1 MHPGCDAANAYK
13 RLTAGEEHTMRYTG
27 TAVSAGVV
35 IGKVYLYERFVS
47 DVSKCPMGTPA
58 EEAAHYLAARDAAQ
72 GELETLCQH
81 FTELGDNEK
90 ASIFSAHLEILSDE
104 TMDEEIQAG
113 ISGGES
119 SGPWVI
125 RSVYEQY
132 ASMFEQLADPII
144 RERAVDLRDV
154 CARLLRCWEG
164 LPEQNLSALPEPVII
179 ITHDLVPS
187 DTATL
192 DRNNVLGIVT
202 EIGGSTSHSAII
214 ARSYEIPAVL
224 GVSGI
229 VSQLEDRQE
238 VILDAVD
245 GAILTGFDEEVR
257 SAYEAKRREILR
269 RQAHTKLYI
278 DREPITP
285 DGVRIAVELNI
296 ASAEPQNL
304 EYAKYTDGVGLF
316 RSEFLYMGRSALPT
330 EEEQFQAYRKVLMTY
345 GSRPVILRT
354 LDIGGDKPLDC
365 LDIPKEDNPFL
376 GNRALRLCFQ
386 HPDMFR
392 TQLRASLRASVY
404 GNLWLMFPM
413 VASMDDIRR
422 AKSCLE
428 SAKAELTA
436 EGIPFSPDLKV
447 GIMVEIPAI
456 AFLADQA
463 AREVDFASIGTNDL
477 TQYLTAVDRG
487 NPEVRAYYQTYHP
500 SLFRLIG
507 YVVRSFAAQGKPVGV
522 CGEMGGDPLA
532 AAVLIGL
539 GMRQLSMGA
548 ASVASIKQMILST
561 SCETAKALAETVCG
575 LSTADEVR
583 KYLKEHIDL

>member
-1 MHPGCDAANAYK
+1 
-13 RLTAGEEHTMRYTG
+13 MRYTG
-27 TAVSAGVV
+27 PALSARVV
-35 IGKVYLYERFVS
+35 IRKVYLYERFVS

>member
-1 MHPGCDAANAYK
+1 
-13 RLTAGEEHTMRYTG
+13 MRYTG

-164 LPEQNLSALPEPVII
+164 LPEQNLSALPETVII

>member
-1 MHPGCDAANAYK
+1 
-13 RLTAGEEHTMRYTG
+13 MRYTG

-330 EEEQFQAYRKVLMTY
+330 EEEQYEAYASV
-345 GSRPVILRT
+345 SRAMGDRPAVVRT

>member
-1 MHPGCDAANAYK
+1 
-13 RLTAGEEHTMRYTG
+13 MRYTG

-154 CARLLRCWEG
+154 CTRLLRCWEG

>member
-1 MHPGCDAANAYK
+1 
-13 RLTAGEEHTMRYTG
+13 MRYTG

-278 DREPITP
+278 DREPIKP

>member
-1 MHPGCDAANAYK
+1 
-13 RLTAGEEHTMRYTG
+13 MRYTG

-47 DVSKCPMGTPA
+47 DVSSSPAGTPA

-72 GELETLCQH
+72 GELEALCQH
-81 FTELGDNEK
+81 FTELGDDEK

-104 TMDEEIQAG
+104 TMDEEIQVG
-113 ISGGES
+113 ISTGET
-119 SGPWVI
+119 SGPWMI
-125 RSVYEQY
+125 RGVYEQY

-179 ITHDLVPS
+179 VTHDLVPS

-245 GAILTGFDEEVR
+245 GAILTGFDEEAR
-257 SAYEAKRREILR
+257 SAYEAKRRETLR

-285 DGVRIAVELNI
+285 DGARIAVELNI
-296 ASAEPQNL
+296 ASTEPQNL

-392 TQLRASLRASVY
+392 TQLRAALRASVY

-413 VASMDDIRR
+413 VASMDDIRQ

-456 AFLADQA
+456 ALLADQA

-487 NPEVRAYYQTYHP
+487 NPEVCAYYQTYHP

-583 KYLKEHIDL
+583 QYLKEHINL

>member
-1 MHPGCDAANAYK
+1 MSGLSPTYPNVPWGR
-13 RLTAGEEHTMRYTG
+13 RLRRRPITSPPVMR
-27 TAVSAGVV
+27 
-35 IGKVYLYERFVS
+35 
-47 DVSKCPMGTPA
+47 P
-58 EEAAHYLAARDAAQ
+58 
-72 GELETLCQH
+72 
-81 FTELGDNEK
+81 TELGDNEK

-487 NPEVRAYYQTYHP
+487 NPEVRAYYQTYHH

>member
-1 MHPGCDAANAYK
+1 
-13 RLTAGEEHTMRYTG
+13 MRYTG

-447 GIMVEIPAI
+447 GIMVELPAI

>member
-1 MHPGCDAANAYK
+1 
-13 RLTAGEEHTMRYTG
+13 MRYTG

-202 EIGGSTSHSAII
+202 EIGGSTSHSASI
-214 ARSYEIPAVL
+214 ARS
-224 GVSGI
+224 
-229 VSQLEDRQE
+229 
-238 VILDAVD
+238 
-245 GAILTGFDEEVR
+245 
-257 SAYEAKRREILR
+257 
-269 RQAHTKLYI
+269 
-278 DREPITP
+278 
-285 DGVRIAVELNI
+285 
-296 ASAEPQNL
+296 
-304 EYAKYTDGVGLF
+304 
-316 RSEFLYMGRSALPT
+316 
-330 EEEQFQAYRKVLMTY
+330 
-345 GSRPVILRT
+345 
-354 LDIGGDKPLDC
+354 
-365 LDIPKEDNPFL
+365 
-376 GNRALRLCFQ
+376 
-386 HPDMFR
+386 
-392 TQLRASLRASVY
+392 
-404 GNLWLMFPM
+404 
-413 VASMDDIRR
+413 
-422 AKSCLE
+422 
-428 SAKAELTA
+428 
-436 EGIPFSPDLKV
+436 
-447 GIMVEIPAI
+447 
-456 AFLADQA
+456 
-463 AREVDFASIGTNDL
+463 
-477 TQYLTAVDRG
+477 
-487 NPEVRAYYQTYHP
+487 
-500 SLFRLIG
+500 
-507 YVVRSFAAQGKPVGV
+507 
-522 CGEMGGDPLA
+522 
-532 AAVLIGL
+532 
-539 GMRQLSMGA
+539 
-548 ASVASIKQMILST
+548 
-561 SCETAKALAETVCG
+561 
-575 LSTADEVR
+575 
-583 KYLKEHIDL
+583 

>member
-1 MHPGCDAANAYK
+1 
-13 RLTAGEEHTMRYTG
+13 MRYTG

-285 DGVRIAVELNI
+285 DGVRITVELNI

>member
-1 MHPGCDAANAYK
+1 
-13 RLTAGEEHTMRYTG
+13 MRYTG

-238 VILDAVD
+238 VIMDAVD

>member
-1 MHPGCDAANAYK
+1 
-13 RLTAGEEHTMRYTG
+13 MRYTG

-575 LSTADEVR
+575 LSPPMRSVS
-583 KYLKEHIDL
+583 I

>member
-1 MHPGCDAANAYK
+1 
-13 RLTAGEEHTMRYTG
+13 MRYTG

-245 GAILTGFDEEVR
+245 GTILTGFDEEVR

>member
-1 MHPGCDAANAYK
+1 M
-13 RLTAGEEHTMRYTG
+13 
-27 TAVSAGVV
+27 
-35 IGKVYLYERFVS
+35 YERFVS

>member
-1 MHPGCDAANAYK
+1 
-13 RLTAGEEHTMRYTG
+13 MRYTG

-365 LDIPKEDNPFL
+365 LAIPKEDNPFL

>member
-1 MHPGCDAANAYK
+1 
-13 RLTAGEEHTMRYTG
+13 MRYTG

-72 GELETLCQH
+72 GELETLCHH

>member
-1 MHPGCDAANAYK
+1 
-13 RLTAGEEHTMRYTG
+13 MRYTG

-35 IGKVYLYERFVS
+35 IGKVYRYERFVS
-47 DVSKCPMGTPA
+47 EVSSLPVGDPDA
-58 EEAAHYLAARDAAQ
+58 ELAHYRTAFGAAQ
-72 GELETLCQH
+72 AELETLSRQ
-81 FTELGDNEK
+81 FTDAGDAEK
-90 ASIFSAHLEILSDE
+90 AAIFAAHLEILADE
-104 TMDEEIQAG
+104 TMDEEIRSG
-113 ISGGES
+113 IQSGSGGA
-119 SGPWVI
+119 WTI
-125 RSVYEQY
+125 RAVYEQY

-164 LPEQNLSALPEPVII
+164 LAEQNLSSLPEPVII
-179 ITHDLVPS
+179 VTHDLVPS

-192 DRNNVLGIVT
+192 DRKNVLGIIT

-229 VSQLEDRQE
+229 VSQLSDRQE
-238 VILDAVD
+238 IVLDAVD
-245 GAILTGFDEEVR
+245 GAVLTSFTAEER
-257 SAYEAKRREILR
+257 ALYEGKRQETLR

-278 DREPITP
+278 DRDPVTP
-285 DGVRIAVELNI
+285 DGVRMAVELNI
-296 ASAEPQNL
+296 ASVDPQNL
-304 EYAKYTDGVGLF
+304 ESAKYTDGVGLF
-316 RSEFLYMGRSALPT
+316 RSEFLYMGRSTLPT

-345 GSRPVILRT
+345 GERPVILRT

-386 HPDMFR
+386 HPEMFH
-392 TQLRASLRASVY
+392 TQLRAALRASVY

-422 AKSCLE
+422 AKSCVE
-428 SAKAELTA
+428 KAKAELAA
-436 EGIPFSPDLKV
+436 ENTPFRADLKI

-456 AFLADQA
+456 ALLADQA
-463 AREVDFASIGTNDL
+463 AGEVDFASIGTNDL
-477 TQYLTAVDRG
+477 TQYCTAVDRG

-500 SLFRLIG
+500 ALFRLIG

-532 AAVLIGL
+532 AAVLMGL

-548 ASVASIKQMILST
+548 SSVAAIKQMILST
-561 SCETAKALAETVCG
+561 SCETAQVLAETVCG

-583 KYLKEHIDL
+583 QYLKEHVAL

>member
-1 MHPGCDAANAYK
+1 
-13 RLTAGEEHTMRYTG
+13 MRYTG

-47 DVSKCPMGTPA
+47 DVSSSPAGTPA

-72 GELETLCQH
+72 GELEALCQH
-81 FTELGDNEK
+81 FTELGDDEK

-104 TMDEEIQAG
+104 TMDEEIQVG
-113 ISGGES
+113 ISTGET
-119 SGPWVI
+119 SGPWMI
-125 RSVYEQY
+125 RGVYEQY

-179 ITHDLVPS
+179 VTHDLVPS

-245 GAILTGFDEEVR
+245 GAILTGFDEEAR
-257 SAYEAKRREILR
+257 SAYEAKRRETLR

-285 DGVRIAVELNI
+285 DGARIAVELNI

-386 HPDMFR
+386 HPDIFR
-392 TQLRASLRASVY
+392 TQLRAALRASVY

-413 VASMDDIRR
+413 VASMDDIRQ

-456 AFLADQA
+456 ALLADQA

-487 NPEVRAYYQTYHP
+487 NPEVCAYYQTYHP

-575 LSTADEVR
+575 LSIADEVR
-583 KYLKEHIDL
+583 QYLKEHINL

>member
-1 MHPGCDAANAYK
+1 
-13 RLTAGEEHTMRYTG
+13 MRYTG

-35 IGKVYLYERFVS
+35 LGKVYLYKRFVLNVDQS
-47 DVSKCPMGTPA
+47 PA
-58 EEAAHYLAARDAAQ
+58 EAPAAELAHYQAACEAAQ
-72 GELETLCQH
+72 NELETLCRH
-81 FTELGDNEK
+81 FKDDGDEAK
-90 ASIFSAHLEILSDE
+90 AAIFAAHIEILADE
-104 TMDEEIQAG
+104 TTAEEIQAG
-113 ISGGES
+113 IYSGKN
-119 SGPWVI
+119 SGPWMI
-125 RSVYEQY
+125 QSVYEQY
-132 ASMFEQLADPII
+132 ASMFEKLSDPII
-144 RERAVDLRDV
+144 RERALDLRDV

-179 ITHDLVPS
+179 VAHDLVPS

-192 DRNNVLGIVT
+192 DRQNVRGIIT
-202 EIGGSTSHSAII
+202 EVGGSTSHSAII

-229 VSQLEDRQE
+229 VSKLKDLQE

-245 GAILTGFDEEVR
+245 GEVLTAFDEKDRAV
-257 SAYEAKRREILR
+257 YESKRQETLR
-269 RQAHTKLYI
+269 RQAQTKQYI

-296 ASAEPQNL
+296 ASVDPQNL
-304 EYAKYTDGVGLF
+304 EGSKYTDGVGLF
-316 RSEFLYMGRSALPT
+316 RSEFLYMGHSTLPT

-365 LDIPKEDNPFL
+365 LDIPKEENPFL

-386 HPDMFR
+386 HSKMFH
-392 TQLRASLRASVY
+392 TQLRAALRASVY

-413 VASMDDIRR
+413 VASMDDIHR
-422 AKSCLE
+422 AKSYIE
-428 SAKAELTA
+428 KAKQELAA
-436 EGIPFSPDLKV
+436 EGTPFDSKLKV

-456 AFLADQA
+456 ALLADQA
-463 AREVDFASIGTNDL
+463 AKEVDFASIGTNDL

-487 NPEVRAYYQTYHP
+487 NPDVKEYYQTYHP
-500 SLFRLIG
+500 ALFRLIG

-548 ASVASIKQMILST
+548 SSVAPVKQMILST
-561 SCETAKALAETVCG
+561 SCESAESMAKTVCG
-575 LSTADEVR
+575 LSTADEV
-583 KYLKEHIDL
+583 KLYLKEHVGL

>member
-1 MHPGCDAANAYK
+1 
-13 RLTAGEEHTMRYTG
+13 MRYTG

-304 EYAKYTDGVGLF
+304 EYAKYTDGVGHF

>member
-1 MHPGCDAANAYK
+1 
-13 RLTAGEEHTMRYTG
+13 MRYTG

-47 DVSKCPMGTPA
+47 DVSSSPAGTPA

-72 GELETLCQH
+72 GELEALCQH
-81 FTELGDNEK
+81 FTELGDDEK

-104 TMDEEIQAG
+104 TMDEEIQVG
-113 ISGGES
+113 ISTGET
-119 SGPWVI
+119 SGPWMI
-125 RSVYEQY
+125 RGVYEQY

-179 ITHDLVPS
+179 VTHDLVPS

-245 GAILTGFDEEVR
+245 GAILTGFDEEAR
-257 SAYEAKRREILR
+257 SAYEAKRRETLR

-285 DGVRIAVELNI
+285 DGARIAVELNI
-296 ASAEPQNL
+296 ASTEPQNL

-392 TQLRASLRASVY
+392 TQLRAALRASVY

-413 VASMDDIRR
+413 VASMDDIRQ

-456 AFLADQA
+456 ALLADQA

-487 NPEVRAYYQTYHP
+487 NPEVCAYYQTYHP

-507 YVVRSFAAQGKPVGV
+507 YVIRSFAAQGKPVGV

-583 KYLKEHIDL
+583 QYLKEHINL

>member
-1 MHPGCDAANAYK
+1 
-13 RLTAGEEHTMRYTG
+13 MRYTG

-345 GSRPVILRT
+345 GSRPVILRP

>member
-1 MHPGCDAANAYK
+1 
-13 RLTAGEEHTMRYTG
+13 MRYTG

-47 DVSKCPMGTPA
+47 DVSSSPAGTPA

-72 GELETLCQH
+72 GELEALCQH
-81 FTELGDNEK
+81 FTELGDDEK

-104 TMDEEIQAG
+104 TMDEEIQVG
-113 ISGGES
+113 ISTGET
-119 SGPWVI
+119 SGPWMI
-125 RSVYEQY
+125 RGVYEQY

-179 ITHDLVPS
+179 VTHDLVPS

-245 GAILTGFDEEVR
+245 GAILTGFDEEAR
-257 SAYEAKRREILR
+257 SAYEAKRRETLR

-285 DGVRIAVELNI
+285 DGARIAVELNI

-386 HPDMFR
+386 HPDIFR
-392 TQLRASLRASVY
+392 TQLRAALRASVY

-413 VASMDDIRR
+413 VASMDDIRQ

-456 AFLADQA
+456 ALLADQA

-487 NPEVRAYYQTYHP
+487 NPEVCAYYQTYHP

-583 KYLKEHIDL
+583 QYLKEHINL

>member
-1 MHPGCDAANAYK
+1 
-13 RLTAGEEHTMRYTG
+13 MRYTG
-27 TAVSAGVV
+27 TAVFAGVV

-58 EEAAHYLAARDAAQ
+58 EEAAHYLAARDTAQ

>member
-1 MHPGCDAANAYK
+1 
-13 RLTAGEEHTMRYTG
+13 MRYTG

-561 SCETAKALAETVCG
+561 SCETAKAIPLR
-575 LSTADEVR
+575 S
-583 KYLKEHIDL
+583 